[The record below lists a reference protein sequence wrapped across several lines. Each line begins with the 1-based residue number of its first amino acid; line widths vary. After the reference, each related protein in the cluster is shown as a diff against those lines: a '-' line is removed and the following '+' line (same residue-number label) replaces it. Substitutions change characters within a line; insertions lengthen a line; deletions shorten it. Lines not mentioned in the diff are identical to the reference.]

1 MQPQHPPTYEEVS
14 SDDQAGKM
22 PHRPAES
29 PPVVHQATHVLSQY
43 SREYI
48 QYLREQEHHDH
59 ELEADRRFFLHLVQ
73 LCILF
78 FSMIIILLVFSLAW
92 IDHYNP

>member
-22 PHRPAES
+22 PDRPAES
-29 PPVVHQATHVLSQY
+29 SPVDQATGHVLPQY

-48 QYLREQEHHDH
+48 QYLREKEHRDH
-59 ELEADRRFFLHLVQ
+59 QYRLSFLRHAQ
-73 LCILF
+73 MSIFF
-78 FSMIIILLVFSLAW
+78 FSMIMIFFPLAYNDLSLQL
-92 IDHYNP
+92 IEV

>member
-29 PPVVHQATHVLSQY
+29 SPVHQATPVLPQY

-48 QYLREQEHHDH
+48 QYLREKERHRYQ
-59 ELEADRRFFLHLVQ
+59 LEQDSGCDQRLAKMCTFL
-73 LCILF
+73 LCML
-78 FSMIIILLVFSLAW
+78 MLLIFSLA
-92 IDHYNP
+92 YMYR